1 MDFITILNKF
11 SKKYKDLQEETPYN
25 FNVLDEQC
33 GHIVENS
40 HTNILMKILQ
50 YKNQYG
56 YSFLN
61 DFFAFLGW
69 DISIDPEKVIKFK
82 REAYYKNKM
91 NDSSSGRIDGLI
103 FQQDNFAVIIENKV
117 NGAGNQEEQIR
128 KYIEGVL
135 DDTGNYGVFKNIAI

>member
-61 DFFAFLGW
+61 DFFAFLEW

-82 REAYYKNKM
+82 REANYKNR
-91 NDSSSGRIDGLI
+91 NSRL
-103 FQQDNFAVIIENKV
+103 
-117 NGAGNQEEQIR
+117 
-128 KYIEGVL
+128 
-135 DDTGNYGVFKNIAI
+135 